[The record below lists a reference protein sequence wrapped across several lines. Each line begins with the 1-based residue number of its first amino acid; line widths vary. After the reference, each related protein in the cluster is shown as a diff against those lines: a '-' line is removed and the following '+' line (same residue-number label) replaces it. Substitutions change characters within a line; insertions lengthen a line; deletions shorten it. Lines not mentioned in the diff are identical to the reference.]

1 MDLILIREL
10 RVTTIVGDYARERTN
25 PQPISFD
32 LEYAIPDSTVYES
45 DKLVNTINYAAVC
58 TWIQNECDTHRFKL
72 LERMA
77 DHLARGIIKEFETS
91 YVKLTVVKLGII
103 KNVKH
108 VGVTV
113 QRHAEQA

>member
-10 RVTTIVGDYARERTN
+10 RITTIVGDYARERTN

-32 LEYAIPDSTVYES
+32 LEYAIPDAEVYES

-58 TWIQNECDTHRFKL
+58 AWIQRECDTHRFKL

-77 DHLARGIIKEFETS
+77 DHLARGIIAEFGTP
-91 YVKLTVVKLGII
+91 YVKLSVVKLGII
-103 KNVKH
+103 KGVKH
-108 VGVTV
+108 VGVMV
-113 QRHAEQA
+113 ERRAA